1 MSQYNQ
7 NQTLRWIVL
16 LLRVN
21 MAVVFGVAS
30 INKLT
35 GGMDEIVKVFQQV
48 FAGSWLP
55 LPVVDFAA
63 STIPIVEALLAV
75 WLLSGFRLKT
85 AWIVSA
91 IQMITLIFGIS
102 VARKYSVAADNT
114 VYLLLIIAGLYF
126 TDLKERTLAA
136 VQAAAPAEPPARQ

>member
-1 MSQYNQ
+1 MSQFNK
-7 NQTLRWIVL
+7 NQTLRWISL

-30 INKLT
+30 INKFA
-35 GGMDEIVKVFQQV
+35 GGMDEIVTVFQQV

-55 LPVVDFAA
+55 PMVVDFAA
-63 STIPIVEALLAV
+63 STIPFVEALLAV

-91 IQMITLIFGIS
+91 IQMIVLIFGIS
-102 VARKYSVAADNT
+102 VARKYTVAADNT
-114 VYLLLIIAGLYF
+114 VYLLTIIAGLYF
-126 TDLKERTLAA
+126 TDLKERTIADSQASPSADPAA
-136 VQAAAPAEPPARQ
+136 QQ

>member
-1 MSQYNQ
+1 MSEFNK
-7 NQTLRWIVL
+7 NQTLLWIVL

-30 INKLT
+30 INKFA
-35 GGMDEIVKVFQQV
+35 GGMDEMVNVFQQV

-63 STIPIVEALLAV
+63 STIPFVEALLAM

-91 IQMITLIFGIS
+91 IQMIALIFGIS

-114 VYLLLIIAGLYF
+114 VYLLTIIAGLYF
-126 TDLKERTLAA
+126 TDLKERTSAA
-136 VQAAAPAEPPARQ
+136 SQAALSADPSAQQ

>member
-1 MSQYNQ
+1 
-7 NQTLRWIVL
+7 
-16 LLRVN
+16 

-30 INKLT
+30 INKFT
-35 GGMDEIVKVFQQV
+35 GGLDEIVTVFQQV

-55 LPVVDFAA
+55 APMVVFAA
-63 STIPIVEALLAV
+63 STIPFVEALLAL

-91 IQMITLIFGIS
+91 IQMIVLIFGIS

-114 VYLLLIIAGLYF
+114 VYLLMIIAGLYF
-126 TDLKERTLAA
+126 ADLKERTLAA
-136 VQAAAPAEPPARQ
+136 SQAAPSSGPSA